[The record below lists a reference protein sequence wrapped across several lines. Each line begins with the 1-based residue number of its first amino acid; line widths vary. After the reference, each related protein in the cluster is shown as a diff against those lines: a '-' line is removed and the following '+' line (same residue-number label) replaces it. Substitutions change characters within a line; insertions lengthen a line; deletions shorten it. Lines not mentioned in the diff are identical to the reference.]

1 MKTFEILLLLFIF
14 FLIIYSVPH
23 QIFIKLWTILFNIML
38 VIKNVGKNASECKET
53 KYCDYNSTAYEQ
65 S

>member
-1 MKTFEILLLLFIF
+1 MKTFEIL
-14 FLIIYSVPH
+14 H